1 MHFSTY
7 NVANS
12 LLEQVFI
19 MIFKKWKRA
28 FYAEQAK
35 AKSLEHNNS
44 ELLDRIADLEAS
56 LVGVTQQTQKLTT
69 DQKNLNGIAVNLG
82 NFGESLDGVSSSFK
96 QLVKTLNNEKNS
108 AVEVSQQADG
118 NRQAFENTASNLA
131 VLQGK
136 ITQASEN
143 VENLNQRADDISN
156 IVNLITEVASQTN
169 LLALNA
175 AIEAARAGEAGRGFA
190 VVADEVRKLAERT
203 ANATTDITELVKA
216 IQVETQQAKEV
227 MEASALEA
235 SKYALDSQEAVQS
248 MQSMFTLSQQMEAS
262 VASSAM
268 LSYVELANIEE
279 LSIKLNVYKVYL
291 GISDLKPE
299 ELPDEKHCRLGKW
312 YYSEG
317 YEKFARLRSYA
328 SLEEPHRL
336 VHAHAKHALELYY
349 AGDMENGLVELAA
362 MEATNNIVMQ
372 GLKQILGETKALR
385 LSLAA

>member
-1 MHFSTY
+1 
-7 NVANS
+7 
-12 LLEQVFI
+12 

-56 LVGVTQQTQKLTT
+56 LVGVTQQTQKLTS

-82 NFGESLDGVSSSFK
+82 NFGESLGGVSLSFK

-131 VLQGK
+131 ILQGK

-203 ANATTDITELVKA
+203 AIATTDITELVKA
-216 IQVETQQAKEV
+216 IQIETQQARAV

-235 SKYALDSQEAVQS
+235 SQYAQDSQEAVKS
-248 MQSMFTLSQQMEAS
+248 MQSMFALSQRMEAS

-279 LSIKLNVYKVYL
+279 LGIKLNVYKVYL
-291 GISDLKPE
+291 GISDLKPSD
-299 ELPDEKHCRLGKW
+299 LPDEKHCRLGKW

-317 YEKFARLRSYA
+317 HEKFASLRSYK

-336 VHAHAKHALELYY
+336 VHAHAKRALELYY
-349 AGDMENGLVELAA
+349 AGDMEKGLIELAA

-372 GLKQILGETKALR
+372 GLKDILGETRALR
-385 LSLAA
+385 MSLAA

>member
-1 MHFSTY
+1 
-7 NVANS
+7 
-12 LLEQVFI
+12 
-19 MIFKKWKRA
+19 MIFKKWKQA

-44 ELLDRIADLEAS
+44 ELLERIADLEAS
-56 LVGVTQQTQKLTT
+56 LEGVTHQTEKLTT

-82 NFGESLDGVSSSFK
+82 NFGESLSGVSSSFE

-108 AVEVSQQADG
+108 AVEVSQQA
-118 NRQAFENTASNLA
+118 NTNQLAFENTAGNLA

-136 ITQASEN
+136 IIQASEN

-156 IVNLITEVASQTN
+156 IVSLITEVASQTN

-203 ANATTDITELVKA
+203 ASATTDITVLVKA
-216 IQVETQQAKEV
+216 IQDETQQAKEV

-235 SKYALDSQEAVQS
+235 NQYAQDSQEAVES
-248 MQSMFTLSQQMEAS
+248 MQSMFRLSQQMEAS
-262 VASSAM
+262 VASSSM

-279 LSIKLNVYKVYL
+279 LGIKLNVYKVYL
-291 GISDLKPE
+291 GISNLQPE

-317 YEKFARLRSYA
+317 FEKFANLSSYA

-336 VHAHAKHALELYY
+336 VHEHAKRALELYY
-349 AGDMENGLVELAA
+349 AGDMENGLIELAA
-362 MEATNNIVMQ
+362 MEATNNTVML
-372 GLKQILGETKALR
+372 GLKKILGETKALR